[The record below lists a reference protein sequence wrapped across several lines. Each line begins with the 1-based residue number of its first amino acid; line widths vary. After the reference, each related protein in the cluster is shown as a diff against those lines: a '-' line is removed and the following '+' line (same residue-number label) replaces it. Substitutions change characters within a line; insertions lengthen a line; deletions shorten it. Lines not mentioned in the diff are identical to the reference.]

1 MRALVVD
8 DSSAMRAVLRLILK
22 KRDFQVS
29 EAKNGLDALQVLE
42 PADPFDLILIDWN
55 MPSMNGFELLQR
67 IRQEA
72 RHKPTKIVMVTTETA
87 MAEMS
92 HALDAGADEYIMK
105 PFTPDIIFD
114 KLQLVGL

>member
-8 DSSAMRAVLRLILK
+8 DSSAMRAVLRLILR

-42 PADPFDLILIDWN
+42 PVEPFDLIFIDWN
-55 MPSMNGFELLQR
+55 MPTMNGFELLER
-67 IRQEA
+67 VRQEA
-72 RHKPTKIVMVTTETA
+72 KYNATKIVMVTTETA

-92 HALDAGADEYIMK
+92 HALNAGADEYIMK
-105 PFTPDIIFD
+105 PFTPEIIFD
-114 KLQLVGL
+114 KLQLLGL